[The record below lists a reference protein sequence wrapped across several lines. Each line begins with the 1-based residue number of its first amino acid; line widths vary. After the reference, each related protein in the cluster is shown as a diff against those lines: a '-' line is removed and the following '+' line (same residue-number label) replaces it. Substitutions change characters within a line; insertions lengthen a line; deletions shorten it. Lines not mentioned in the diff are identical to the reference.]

1 MTTNEM
7 TPADL
12 AVCCGNNND
21 GFGGNNG
28 WWILLLFLFGMN
40 GGWGNGWGFGGNGGG
55 FVGADVQRGFDQAA
69 VISGINTL
77 NSNVT
82 NGFAQ
87 AEISANARQIADMNQ
102 NFASQTALTNNLFG
116 IQSGLQNCCCEN
128 RSAVQDLK
136 YTVATENCADRA
148 ALSDGIRD
156 VIENNTRN
164 TQAIL
169 DKLCAQE
176 LDAERRENANLRTQ
190 LNMANLAAS
199 QTAQTSRLLADNAAQ
214 TVAIENYLAPKAPV
228 AAYVVPNPN
237 GCPTNYGCGCGCG
250 SF

>member
-21 GFGGNNG
+21 GFMGGNG

-40 GGWGNGWGFGGNGGG
+40 GGWGNGWGGNNGG
-55 FVGADVQRGFDQAA
+55 FVGADIQRGFDQSA

-87 AEISANARQIADMNQ
+87 AEISANARQIANMNQ
-102 NFASQTALTNNLFG
+102 DFASQTALTNNLFG
-116 IQSGLQNCCCEN
+116 IQTALGNCCCEN
-128 RSAVQDLK
+128 RLATQDLK

-148 ALSDGIRD
+148 ALSDGVRD
-156 VIENNTRN
+156 IIESNTKN

-169 DKLCAQE
+169 DKLCQQE
-176 LDAERRENANLRTQ
+176 IDAKNDIIANLRDQ
-190 LNMANLAAS
+190 LNMANLSAS
-199 QTAQTSRLLADNAAQ
+199 QTAQTAKLLSDNQAQ
-214 TVAIENYLAPKAPV
+214 TTALEQYLAPVPRP
-228 AAYVVPNPN
+228 AYIVQNPN
-237 GCPTNYGCGCGCG
+237 CCGTFSTCGCG